1 MVVSK
6 RQGQAVAPV
15 VAERHEHQ
23 WFEHLNLDGVD
34 LGSGKRVLARG
45 LDRKYGTTVLVTLDD
60 EAAYDSR

>member
-1 MVVSK
+1 MLLWF
-6 RQGQAVAPV
+6 
-15 VAERHEHQ
+15 AERHEHQ